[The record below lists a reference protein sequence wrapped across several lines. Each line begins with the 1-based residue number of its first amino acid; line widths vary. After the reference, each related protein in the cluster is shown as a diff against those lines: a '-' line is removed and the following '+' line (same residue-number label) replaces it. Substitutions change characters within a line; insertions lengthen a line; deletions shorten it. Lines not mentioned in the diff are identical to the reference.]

1 ERVHQ
6 LRKDVELVLR
16 LEDIRLLSSEWK
28 DEKDDF
34 ETADQAYAQ
43 AFADYGI
50 DVAGL
55 PADEAAARIR
65 ARAGGAVAL
74 AAALDD
80 WAYYRAEKVKA
91 GGLALRALAQ
101 AADSDPWRWQVRQAV
116 KQEDTKALAA
126 LAGSAELFR
135 QPPIS
140 LQVLAWAM
148 KACGNVEGG

>member
-1 ERVHQ
+1 AFTGLVLLILLIVTGGIGWNVRDRAARQMAVEQEVNLALKEAEQLQEQEKWPEALSAAKRAEGLLAGGGSDELRERVHQ

-65 ARAGGAVAL
+65 ARDGVAVAL

-80 WAYYRAEKVKA
+80 WA
-91 GGLALRALAQ
+91 
-101 AADSDPWRWQVRQAV
+101 
-116 KQEDTKALAA
+116 
-126 LAGSAELFR
+126 
-135 QPPIS
+135 
-140 LQVLAWAM
+140 
-148 KACGNVEGG
+148 